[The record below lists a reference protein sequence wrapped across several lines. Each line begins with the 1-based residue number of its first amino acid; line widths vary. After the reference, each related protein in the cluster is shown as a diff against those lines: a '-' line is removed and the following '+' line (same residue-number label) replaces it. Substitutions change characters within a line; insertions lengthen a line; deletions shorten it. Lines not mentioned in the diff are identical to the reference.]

1 MASDKSDVWFKNS
14 KSKKVHILSVLSK
27 RISFGRVSEVRNMC
41 FLHAIF
47 QNNQMIESLKEAVLE
62 LLKSMTGYGR
72 AQEQIG
78 DRDILVEIKSVNS
91 RYLEQNVRI
100 GRNYTYLEEE
110 LKSLVKTRISRGKAE
125 IAVTITLIEGKKADI
140 HVNEEIVKG
149 YLNAMRAYNAAVDSR
164 YVLCDDDGEPD
175 DKYMRWSTL
184 IQLPDVFRVEKPQ
197 EDENEIRSAV
207 LCVAE
212 KALAAFVAMRETE
225 GEKLRAD
232 VLARLELITGQLAV
246 IEAEA
251 PKLTEKYRERLLT
264 RISELLNSTT
274 IDEQRILTE
283 AAIFSEKTAVDE
295 ETVRLR
301 SHISQM
307 QDMLSAD
314 ESVGR
319 KLDFLVQEM
328 NREVNTIGSK
338 VQDVNITAVVV
349 SMKAEIEKIRE
360 QIQNIE

>member
-1 MASDKSDVWFKNS
+1 MRKSVRFLYAVSDYF
-14 KSKKVHILSVLSK
+14 
-27 RISFGRVSEVRNMC
+27 M
-41 FLHAIF
+41 IF
-47 QNNQMIESLKEAVLE
+47 KEAVLE

-72 AQEQIG
+72 AQEQING
-78 DRDILVEIKSVNS
+78 RDILVEIKSVNS

-110 LKSLVKTRISRGKAE
+110 LKSLVKTRVSRGKTE
-125 IAVTITLIEGKKADI
+125 VAVSITLIEGKKADI
-140 HVNEEIVKG
+140 HVNEEIVRG
-149 YLNAMRAYNAAVDSR
+149 YLDAMHAYNMAVEKG

-175 DKYMRWSTL
+175 NRYMRWSTL

-197 EDENEIRSAV
+197 ENEDEVRSAV
-207 LCVAE
+207 LHVAE
-212 KALAAFVAMRETE
+212 KALTAFVSMRETE
-225 GEKLRAD
+225 GEKLRED
-232 VLARLELITGQLAV
+232 VISRLKLISEHLTV

-251 PKLTEKYRERLLT
+251 PKLTEKYRERLYS
-264 RISELLNSTT
+264 RISELLDSTS

-295 ETVRLR
+295 ETVRLH

-307 QDMLSAD
+307 QDMLATD
-314 ESVGR
+314 GSVGR

-338 VQDVNITAVVV
+338 VQDVNITAMVV